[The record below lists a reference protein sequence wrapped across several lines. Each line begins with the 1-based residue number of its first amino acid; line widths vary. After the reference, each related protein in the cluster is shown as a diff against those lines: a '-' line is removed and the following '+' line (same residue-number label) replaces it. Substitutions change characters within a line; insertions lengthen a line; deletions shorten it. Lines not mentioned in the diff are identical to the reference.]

1 MPVRAILFDVGGPID
16 REEISERLID
26 AHIREALASRGISVS
41 DDEYA
46 AANQWA
52 VESFAPNAYQAIIW
66 RLAGHDRDA
75 CELIYA
81 DVTRRGSERRAQRGG
96 IELRASVPELL
107 ERLHESGVRLGLAA
121 NQPPAVI
128 EQLEA
133 CGIARYF
140 TYQGVSGT
148 HGLRK
153 PDPRL
158 FVHACDALAVTPQQC
173 VMVGDR
179 IDNDIVPA
187 RVLGMRTVLFRTG
200 RHIDQQP
207 RSWEECPDVE
217 VHSVDEL
224 SAALDV
230 LIQPAKS
237 G

>member
-1 MPVRAILFDVGGPID
+1 MHVRAILFDVGGPID

-46 AANQWA
+46 LANQLA

-75 CELIYA
+75 CEPIYD
-81 DVTRRGSERRAQRGG
+81 DVARRVRQRRTRRGG
-96 IELRASVPELL
+96 IELRPGIPALL
-107 ERLHESGVRLGLAA
+107 ERLCERGLALGLAA
-121 NQPPAVI
+121 NQPPSVV

-148 HGLRK
+148 HALRK

-158 FVHACDALAVTPQQC
+158 FEHAC
-173 VMVGDR
+173 
-179 IDNDIVPA
+179 
-187 RVLGMRTVLFRTG
+187 
-200 RHIDQQP
+200 
-207 RSWEECPDVE
+207 
-217 VHSVDEL
+217 
-224 SAALDV
+224 
-230 LIQPAKS
+230 
-237 G
+237 